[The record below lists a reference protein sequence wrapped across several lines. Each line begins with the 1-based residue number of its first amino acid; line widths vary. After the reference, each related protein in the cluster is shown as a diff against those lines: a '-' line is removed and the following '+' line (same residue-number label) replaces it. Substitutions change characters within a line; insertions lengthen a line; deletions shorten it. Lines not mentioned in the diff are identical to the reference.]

1 LKISTAIEQS
11 VEYQRREYAAIT
23 LMDKYTHLVYAG
35 PMSLAWIYLYHEYSN
50 LPIFSQARLEK
61 LQNKTIEPND
71 AKEVTQMV
79 LSNMKRILTSPNFP
93 PDSKKEFIDIGMGLF
108 YTYGSDGAFLNRK
121 KIKNDNSKEFIPS
134 LKPT

>member
-1 LKISTAIEQS
+1 
-11 VEYQRREYAAIT
+11 
-23 LMDKYTHLVYAG
+23 
-35 PMSLAWIYLYHEYSN
+35 
-50 LPIFSQARLEK
+50 
-61 LQNKTIEPND
+61 
-71 AKEVTQMV
+71 
-79 LSNMKRILTSPNFP
+79 MKRILTSPNFP